1 MTGRQFLSGV
11 AYLGAALVLA
21 GALVYFPR
29 GSSDPVAVAHRG
41 DKVAA
46 TAMVAAGLVSP
57 VILVGVAVT
66 ALFLWSRHPVLRN
79 AYLVVMFVVLVGDLT
94 LLMADGWKD
103 GLLTCWDCEGPF
115 LLVRGIIPG
124 SLFMLIVPVV
134 WLWQSWRSA

>member
-1 MTGRQFLSGV
+1 LAGV

-29 GSSDPVAVAHRG
+29 GSSNPGAVAHRG

-57 VILVGVAVT
+57 LILVGVAVT
-66 ALFLWSRHPVLRN
+66 VLLLW
-79 AYLVVMFVVLVGDLT
+79 
-94 LLMADGWKD
+94 
-103 GLLTCWDCEGPF
+103 
-115 LLVRGIIPG
+115 
-124 SLFMLIVPVV
+124 FMLIVPAM